1 MRLKRWFL
9 LTIPFILCFFSL
21 CAKQDTLSAYQL
33 LQQTKGNEERTTAYN
48 QIFRNFEFSNSDSA
62 LHYMKVG
69 LKEFEENKYLPGQ
82 AALHTLIGNTYT
94 IQGALPLAKIHVTSA
109 LELFSKMKDYERL
122 AIAHNSLGIIEG
134 KSGNFEDAL
143 KNFYA
148 ALKIFEK
155 AGNKEGLAKTYLKL
169 GVAYELTGNFD
180 KGLEYYQKTL
190 VLSKNKPVSGDIIT
204 LYNNIG
210 SLYCRKGEFS
220 KAIPYFEKSLELSS
234 STEKFKQMRAYP
246 LLNLGKVYV
255 NLDDKK
261 KGEAYMQQA
270 LAATISEK
278 TPDQE
283 ALTLLNMAEVIADTQ
298 QANGYLL
305 RALSI
310 AENIGEKQLQ
320 LEALDAMT
328 SFYKKTR
335 RFEQAITTAE
345 KRDRLH
351 DSLFSVEKAKEIAN
365 LQAVYELEKSNSKID
380 ELEAA
385 NRKNTIFRNTIIT
398 IAIILALL
406 LCLMSVFLWRIRNLN
421 RKLQQSEQ
429 ALKKANEDK
438 DKLFSVIGHD
448 LRNHVANVPVVLE
461 MLEEEEFTEE
471 ERKFL
476 LDSLKDNAY
485 AAKDTLEKLL
495 SWGKSQLK
503 GIVAIP
509 STFNARLQITNK
521 LRLMKTASEQKQITL
536 VNNIADDIHVFADEE
551 HFKFVMRNLL
561 SNAIKYT
568 HHHGSIHI
576 DAARQEGFITFSV
589 KDNGIGM
596 DEVQQQHVFDSFNI
610 SNEGTDHEKGN
621 GIGLM
626 LCKEFIAKNSGK
638 IWVESY
644 KGKGSVFYFSLRDA
658 NP

>member
-1 MRLKRWFL
+1 MLR
-9 LTIPFILCFFSL
+9 
-21 CAKQDTLSAYQL
+21 
-33 LQQTKGNEERTTAYN
+33 QTKGNEARITAYN
-48 QIFRNFEFSNSDSA
+48 QIFRNFEFSNGDSA
-62 LHYMKVG
+62 LHYMKMG
-69 LKEFEENKYLPGQ
+69 LKEFEEKKYLPGQ
-82 AALHTLIGNTYT
+82 AALHTLIGNTYS
-94 IQGALPLAKIHVTSA
+94 IQGALPLAKVHITSA
-109 LELFSKMKDYERL
+109 MELFTKMKDNERL

-134 KSGNFEDAL
+134 KSGNFQEAL
-143 KNFYA
+143 ENFYA

-155 AGNKEGLAKTYLKL
+155 AGNKEGIAKTYLKL

-180 KGLEYYQKTL
+180 RGLEYYQKTL
-190 VLSKNKPVSGDIIT
+190 VLTKGKPVSGDIIT

-210 SLYCRKGEFS
+210 SLYCRKGEFE

-234 STEKFKQMRAYP
+234 IAKFKQMRGYP
-246 LLNLGKVYV
+246 LLNLGKVYAR
-255 NLDDKK
+255 LGEEK
-261 KGEAYMQQA
+261 KGLEYMQQA
-270 LAATISEK
+270 LAVTVSEK

-283 ALTLLNMAEVIADTQ
+283 ALTLVNLAEVTADTQ
-298 QANGYLL
+298 EANRYLV
-305 RALSI
+305 RALFI
-310 AENIGEKQLQ
+310 AENLGEKQLQ
-320 LEALDAMT
+320 VEALDAMT
-328 SFYKKTR
+328 SFYKKTK
-335 RFEQAITTAE
+335 RFEQALASAE
-345 KRDRLH
+345 KRDILH
-351 DSLFSVEKAKEIAN
+351 DSIFSLEKAKEIAN

-398 IAIILALL
+398 IAVILALL

-461 MLEEEEFTEE
+461 MLEEEEFTED

-521 LRLMKTASEQKQITL
+521 LRLMKTASEQKQIKL
-536 VNNIADDIHVFADEE
+536 VNNIAEDIQVFADEE

-568 HHHGSIHI
+568 HHHGLILI
-576 DAARQEGFITFSV
+576 DAARHNGFVTFSV
-589 KDNGIGM
+589 QDNGIGM
-596 DEVQQQHVFDSFNI
+596 DEGQKQHVFDSFNI
-610 SNEGTDHEKGN
+610 SNEGTDQEKGN

-626 LCKEFIAKNSGK
+626 LCKEFIAKNNGK
-638 IWVESY
+638 IWVESD
-644 KGKGSVFYFSLRDA
+644 KGKGSTFYFSLKEA
-658 NP
+658 NA